1 MNEEHL
7 PAIQDQNLPALPIPH
22 CPVMLILDTSH
33 SMWGRGMQDQQD
45 ALKAFHK
52 TLAALEFQNSRIDI
66 AAIGMGDDLRV
77 LQPFTPLAESAVG
90 TMSIRPKGDTP
101 IGGALRLALDELRKW
116 TGELRRQGKGV
127 ATPQLL
133 LLSDGESSD
142 DFAAEAAEV
151 GREVASGGLSCSAVA
166 LGLHPDMG
174 ALARIAGQ
182 NVYRPDYGQLRQTF
196 AQIGEKVSQT
206 YEDAVPEILMAEA
219 ETAGTESAA
228 PSTTETCHSGR
239 LAGKTILLDG
249 TNICFWGRNDN
260 TASLVPLQTL
270 VQALDAEGA
279 DWQACFDA
287 STRHHLAK
295 SGKGEE
301 QLYEEWLRNRPERFA
316 EAPAGSRADVFLLE
330 AAQAEPRAVIISNDR
345 YRDHE
350 ERYPFIRDKSR
361 LAVGKVFRRQLCVP
375 DLGIACPVSMPEAS
389 STVEAEIIPDH
400 NPPHSGKSAGGFLI

>member
-1 MNEEHL
+1 MNDEYL
-7 PAIQDQNLPALPIPH
+7 PLLPIPH

-33 SMWGRGMQDQQD
+33 SMWGRGMLDQQD
-45 ALKAFHK
+45 ALRAFHK
-52 TLAALEFQNSRIDI
+52 TLSALEFQDSKIEI

-77 LQPFTPLAESAVG
+77 LQPFTPLAESVVG

-101 IGGALRLALDELRKW
+101 IGGALRLALDELRRW
-116 TGELRRQGKGV
+116 TVELRSQGHGV

-142 DFAAEAAEV
+142 NFSAEAAEV
-151 GREVASGGLSCSAVA
+151 GREVAAGNLSCSAIA
-166 LGLHPDMG
+166 LGSHPDMG

-219 ETAGTESAA
+219 ESAWAESENPPDA
-228 PSTTETCHSGR
+228 PAVSLGR
-239 LAGKTILLDG
+239 LAGRPILLDG
-249 TNICFWGRNDN
+249 TNICFWGRNDS
-260 TASLVPLQTL
+260 TASLAPLQAL
-270 VQALDAEGA
+270 VQALDSEGA

-295 SGKGEE
+295 NGKREELVYE
-301 QLYEEWLRNRPERFA
+301 QLLRDHPERFA

-361 LAVGKVFRRQLCVP
+361 LAVGKVFRKQLCVP
-375 DLGIACPVSMPEAS
+375 DLGIACPVSMPDSS
-389 STVEAEIIPDH
+389 STVEAEIVLDY
-400 NPPHSGKSAGGFLI
+400 NPPHSGKSAEGFLI

>member
-1 MNEEHL
+1 MNEEY
-7 PAIQDQNLPALPIPH
+7 LPALPIPH

-33 SMWGRGMQDQQD
+33 SMWGRGMLDQQD
-45 ALKAFHK
+45 ALRAFHK
-52 TLAALEFQNSRIDI
+52 TLAALEFQDSKIEI

-101 IGGALRLALDELRKW
+101 IGGALRLALDELRRW
-116 TGELRRQGKGV
+116 AEELRSQGHGV

-142 DFAAEAAEV
+142 DFSAESTEV
-151 GREVASGGLSCSAVA
+151 GREVAAGGLSCSAIA
-166 LGLHPDMG
+166 LGSHPDMG

-219 ETAGTESAA
+219 KTAWTESKTPTDA
-228 PSTTETCHSGR
+228 PAVSPGR
-239 LAGKTILLDG
+239 LTGKPILLDG

-260 TASLVPLQTL
+260 RASLAPLQAL
-270 VQALDAEGA
+270 VQVLDSEGA

-295 SGKGEE
+295 NGKGEE
-301 QLYEEWLRNRPERFA
+301 LVYEQLLRDRPERFA

-375 DLGIACPVSMPEAS
+375 DLGIACPVSMSESS
-389 STVEAEIIPDH
+389 STVDTEIILDY
-400 NPPHSGKSAGGFLI
+400 NQPHIGKSAGGFLI